1 LIDFVGLLTR
11 RLAGDRGISLLVCGK
26 SHRFPRS
33 NLLVIEPQWTLI
45 LKCDISGG
53 IQDIW
58 MIFVQRIKIVR
69 FDYDGGISAYLWS
82 HRDTPCAI
90 CQRRALGQLSH
101 RLWLRIGPGVQC
113 ETVAPW
119 PLKLNSAQ
127 PVDLLNSVIYCQYSI
142 GLLWAW
148 WAAKNLVRTIKVQ
161 QKIRHRKN
169 SIAEKISDNLSDNQH
184 FHFKVFFLAIT
195 IIVLY
200 LCCILTTNPS
210 VVPRFPLYQA
220 RGFRRDSFVLEYVR
234 WCNEGLTWYTRYK
247 SQWT

>member
-1 LIDFVGLLTR
+1 
-11 RLAGDRGISLLVCGK
+11 
-26 SHRFPRS
+26 
-33 NLLVIEPQWTLI
+33 
-45 LKCDISGG
+45 
-53 IQDIW
+53 
-58 MIFVQRIKIVR
+58 M
-69 FDYDGGISAYLWS
+69 
-82 HRDTPCAI
+82 
-90 CQRRALGQLSH
+90 
-101 RLWLRIGPGVQC
+101 QC

-148 WAAKNLVRTIKVQ
+148 WAVKNLVRTIKVQ